1 MDGEDSAGTYD
12 EDATASEAVV
22 AAVAEREGVDPV
34 ELPRLFESVD
44 PDALDAIFADGRPGR
59 VSFQYAGYDVTVCGT
74 DQVTVICEPLEA
86 DGDREEPR

>member
-1 MDGEDSAGTYD
+1 MDGDDAAGSYD

-34 ELPRLFESVD
+34 ELPRLFEAVD

-59 VSFQYAGYDVTVCGT
+59 VSFQYAGYDVTVCGS
-74 DQVTVICEPLEA
+74 DQVTVICEPL
-86 DGDREEPR
+86 DGDQESEEPY